1 MISYLRKSCKIFPSV
16 SIQVLLLGLL
26 VGLTGMLTKLPHV
39 LAKCSHHSRLWGSLF
54 CSGLLCG
61 PWSVF
66 RPCFLALASLNK
78 IAVYQKVKKS
88 KERSEERGSLKK
100 LKLVLHYWLKTIMD
114 KKSGVNHMELWIEF
128 GCMDIAPYNNFNV
141 FEKLFSEFPISVGQ
155 SENNFNFF

>member
-1 MISYLRKSCKIFPSV
+1 MNA
-16 SIQVLLLGLL
+16 
-26 VGLTGMLTKLPHV
+26 LTKLPMFKQNGPTTLVCGV
-39 LAKCSHHSRLWGSLF
+39 LLIWDLRFGPPLF
-54 CSGLLCG
+54 CSGLFCG

-100 LKLVLHYWLKTIMD
+100 LKLVLHYWLKTRMD

-155 SENNFNFF
+155 SENNFNFFNIFDGQLR